1 MTGHIIPNVLPDD
14 EADISAEL
22 EGVEEA
28 DQDRRRAAK
37 DEDPPD
43 RIRLPHNLAV
53 GVSVAVYAKHSS
65 VRTHSDT

>member
-22 EGVEEA
+22 EGTEEA

-37 DEDPPD
+37 DEDPPQPD
-43 RIRLPHNLAV
+43 
-53 GVSVAVYAKHSS
+53 
-65 VRTHSDT
+65 